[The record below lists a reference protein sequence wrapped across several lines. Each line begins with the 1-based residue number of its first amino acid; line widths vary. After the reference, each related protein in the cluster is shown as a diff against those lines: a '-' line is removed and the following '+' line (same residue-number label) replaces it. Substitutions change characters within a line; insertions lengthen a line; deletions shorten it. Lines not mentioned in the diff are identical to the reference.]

1 MVGILCSVGLLI
13 LLVSNFVHVLMQ
25 FNPASYS
32 VPNVGR
38 SVPSCKQFNSFFSVN
53 VRMLVYAV

>member
-1 MVGILCSVGLLI
+1 VVGIIFSVGLLV

-32 VPNVGR
+32 VLKVGR
-38 SVPSCKQFNSFFSVN
+38 SVPSWKQTNAIFC
-53 VRMLVYAV
+53 